1 MFVGSFVERFNI
13 VSNDHGRMQKYDF
26 CFCLKSEMLCILWFS
41 PSSFFPGLLRNIG
54 EFGAKIYFTDHL
66 KPNKILGVRD
76 SVLACKIPESSCRIR
91 KNSEQYCIPS
101 HSSDASDYNST
112 MGRLARWI
120 HKASKSFQ
128 TYLALQILIKVI

>member
-1 MFVGSFVERFNI
+1 MERFNI

-41 PSSFFPGLLRNIG
+41 PSSFFRGLLRNIG

-76 SVLACKIPESSCRIR
+76 SVLACKIPESSLGYA
-91 KNSEQYCIPS
+91 KIPS
-101 HSSDASDYNST
+101 NIAFLPIQAMQAITTVQWVDWLDEYIK
-112 MGRLARWI
+112 LQ
-120 HKASKSFQ
+120 KAFKR
-128 TYLALQILIKVI
+128 I